1 MLRVSSR
8 TKMKKGEDK
17 KMKGES
23 KEEHLTKL
31 PRSLL
36 CLIFEAAI
44 EDTKERRKKDGGRQA
59 VRTLAS
65 LACTCRTLRDILFPE
80 TEKVVCDFHGLECH
94 RQEGHH
100 CHLNSDYPHSWY
112 FDVEGYVCTD
122 DMHSLTLGGK
132 LWYLACK
139 QMIGYGSCK
148 LHAVCGAFTDDL
160 CRENAIFWRNLCR
173 DAAELRIMHWSKGAN
188 LVLKHNAK
196 IEDDI
201 MSRRMIAD
209 PEIVRAQKLLNI
221 SQTPRCTIPA
231 PCKPCFSNAMLPLD
245 SGLSPSNSREAE
257 GSSSSRRNITAEER
271 AEAEKVL
278 SSKWRNLASTF
289 LLDKRL
295 PRSGH
300 CSVSVGEFIVI
311 VGGFCPANLPIVD
324 VILIHIGTLTIKCP
338 EVYGNPPPK
347 RFRQTLNHVEPS
359 SLSPLFPEKEEDHVL
374 VMYGGWDALGCE
386 YGGKEINTLTVAANG
401 DYVHW
406 KTFSTSGQ
414 APSPR
419 YNHSADTIKRKE
431 SLFVYGGEGEQVEAN
446 DTCSYFLNLNSLLWR
461 RVPTFA
467 NFKRGRKSH
476 PSARCLHVS
485 TVRLNPKSGLEEVII
500 FGGLSP
506 AKDRFD
512 TRQKNNNV
520 FDMTPYSLDLDTMQW
535 TQSSQDDILKT
546 KSRHRAA
553 PVKVTANRML
563 LVGGVTEAG
572 LFLDDIVQLNLST
585 LKWEEPPLVLGQ
597 PSHGLRHIAGC
608 SADGLF
614 IFGGTTTTIFGVTP
628 VTKLDVLQIGPPHEL
643 ENKLMEESK
652 SAASTP
658 NAPIPSP
665 RPTPKKQRG
674 SLADIINDFV
684 AMVKLGRGKYL
695 EKFNIRQ
702 HQVLARHRA
711 SRTQWF
717 NNT

>member
-245 SGLSPSNSREAE
+245 SGLA
-257 GSSSSRRNITAEER
+257 
-271 AEAEKVL
+271 
-278 SSKWRNLASTF
+278 
-289 LLDKRL
+289 D
-295 PRSGH
+295 
-300 CSVSVGEFIVI
+300 
-311 VGGFCPANLPIVD
+311 
-324 VILIHIGTLTIKCP
+324 
-338 EVYGNPPPK
+338 
-347 RFRQTLNHVEPS
+347 Q
-359 SLSPLFPEKEEDHVL
+359 
-374 VMYGGWDALGCE
+374 
-386 YGGKEINTLTVAANG
+386 
-401 DYVHW
+401 DY
-406 KTFSTSGQ
+406 
-414 APSPR
+414 
-419 YNHSADTIKRKE
+419 Y
-431 SLFVYGGEGEQVEAN
+431 
-446 DTCSYFLNLNSLLWR
+446 
-461 RVPTFA
+461 
-467 NFKRGRKSH
+467 
-476 PSARCLHVS
+476 
-485 TVRLNPKSGLEEVII
+485 
-500 FGGLSP
+500 
-506 AKDRFD
+506 
-512 TRQKNNNV
+512 
-520 FDMTPYSLDLDTMQW
+520 
-535 TQSSQDDILKT
+535 
-546 KSRHRAA
+546 
-553 PVKVTANRML
+553 
-563 LVGGVTEAG
+563 
-572 LFLDDIVQLNLST
+572 
-585 LKWEEPPLVLGQ
+585 
-597 PSHGLRHIAGC
+597 
-608 SADGLF
+608 
-614 IFGGTTTTIFGVTP
+614 
-628 VTKLDVLQIGPPHEL
+628 
-643 ENKLMEESK
+643 
-652 SAASTP
+652 
-658 NAPIPSP
+658 
-665 RPTPKKQRG
+665 
-674 SLADIINDFV
+674 
-684 AMVKLGRGKYL
+684 
-695 EKFNIRQ
+695 
-702 HQVLARHRA
+702 
-711 SRTQWF
+711 
-717 NNT
+717 